1 MREEFKRYL
10 DSVGLSLTLRERTA
24 ALYELFHELCP
35 EEIKWIFVTD
45 YITQEG
51 TRDFES
57 LWFFSEMYVM
67 EAKQFTHTD
76 NLDMLLLERP
86 ISYWSLQKQNYDFK
100 QATDKFRLFFN
111 FRTSFQATGA
121 LKGSKENCDFLR
133 DLIKDYFAR
142 KPKK

>member
-1 MREEFKRYL
+1 
-10 DSVGLSLTLRERTA
+10 
-24 ALYELFHELCP
+24 
-35 EEIKWIFVTD
+35 
-45 YITQEG
+45 
-51 TRDFES
+51 
-57 LWFFSEMYVM
+57 MYVM

-86 ISYWSLQKQNYDFK
+86 ICYWSLQKQNYDFK
-100 QATDKFRLFFN
+100 QATDKSRLFFN

-142 KPKK
+142 KPKKLPWVRFASISADCGPKRCSK